1 MQKLNAY
8 GLLVCELLDSGKD
21 VICIDI
27 KCPIVKRLYAKKL
40 GFIWADIVI
49 GSRKA
54 FYSALDELNILFI
67 QTNLKKLLDSKGYSL
82 RNGRKYIFAFKQPRL
97 DLF

>member
-40 GFIWADIVI
+40 GFIWADI
-49 GSRKA
+49 
-54 FYSALDELNILFI
+54 LFI

-82 RNGRKYIFAFKQPRL
+82 RNGRKYIFAVKQPRL

>member
-54 FYSALDELNILFI
+54 FY
-67 QTNLKKLLDSKGYSL
+67 
-82 RNGRKYIFAFKQPRL
+82 
-97 DLF
+97 